1 MLNAFLHA
9 LSAIFVILSVVA
21 VGVWTARK
29 GWYDDRSRT
38 VIAKLVSFTIPFF
51 LFHSVTSK
59 FTHDELF
66 ALLRV
71 AGLPF
76 VTVGINF
83 LISVILVRIGVVRK
97 GLEGAFIACF
107 TSSTTLFVGAPLTL
121 AMFGEKGIPYLLVYF
136 FANVVFIWTIGQFN
150 IQMDGVRR
158 NGGVKPSLI
167 SGKSLKMLFSPPL
180 VGFLI
185 GLVWVVGSLPLPDAL
200 RMSTRYIG
208 QIATPLALVFV
219 GITVYKVGFS
229 KFKNMPLELWLIL
242 FSCYVLRPVVMYFCS
257 LPLEMDALMR
267 QVFVVSSAL
276 PVSSVMAVLS
286 RTYGADDEFAS
297 SAVGVSTVA
306 LIFVLPVLL
315 TAVSLI
321 G

>member
-1 MLNAFLHA
+1 MLDAFLHA

-21 VGVWTARK
+21 VGVWTAHK

-38 VIAKLVSFTIPFF
+38 IIAKLVSFTIPFF

-66 ALLRV
+66 ALLKV

-83 LISVILVRIGVVRK
+83 LISVILVRTGIVRK
-97 GLEGAFIACF
+97 GIEGAFIACF

-158 NGGVKPSLI
+158 NGGEKPSLV
-167 SGKSLKMLFSPPL
+167 SAKSVKM
-180 VGFLI
+180 LI
-185 GLVWVVGSLPLPDAL
+185 GLLWVVASLPLPEAL

-229 KFKNMPLELWLIL
+229 KFRKMPLELWLVL
-242 FSCYVLRPVVMYFCS
+242 ASCYVIRPVVMYFCS